1 MKRHSAIPVV
11 ALALATFALS
21 AAASTHVLAGMD
33 IKPAVVHMVTQGYLG
48 VDIRDITDDRA
59 KALKLKEVRG
69 AEICMIDHDGPAIKA
84 GLRESDVILS
94 MNGQPVE
101 GEEQLRRMLRE
112 TPAGRTVSFIISRD
126 GQQQTVAVQLADRG
140 EVARRAWDSHFAV
153 PEPGDASIPDPMD
166 DPESAPVEVA
176 PQSYTGFGFVGPP
189 TLSGTYTGAV
199 LDALGPQLAQFFGAK
214 PGTGLL
220 IKSVDADS
228 PAARAGLQAGDVV
241 VKLNA
246 RTVSARADWLHAVQ
260 NSHGKA
266 IPVTVLRDKREQT
279 VMMTAGAKKHSELMV
294 APPSWVP
301 SGFDVYRV
309 LPSNNWI

>member
-1 MKRHSAIPVV
+1 MKKHSAIPVV
-11 ALALATFALS
+11 ALALAAFALG
-21 AAASTHVLAGMD
+21 ATASTHVLAGMK
-33 IKPAVVHMVTQGYLG
+33 IKPAVAHVVTQGYLG
-48 VDIRDITDDRA
+48 VDIRDITDERA

-69 AEICMIDHDGPAIKA
+69 AEICMVDHDGPAVKA

-112 TPAGRTVSFIISRD
+112 TPAGRSVTFIFSRD
-126 GQQQTVAVQLADRG
+126 GQQQTVSVQLADRG
-140 EVARRAWDSHFAV
+140 EVERRAWDSHFAV

-166 DPESAPVEVA
+166 DSESAPVQA
-176 PQSYTGFGFVGPP
+176 ATQSYTGFGFVGPP

-199 LDALGPQLAQFFGAK
+199 LDVLGPQLAQFFGAQ

-220 IKSVDADS
+220 IKSIDADS
-228 PAARAGLQAGDVV
+228 PAARAGLRAGDVV
-241 VKLNA
+241 VKVNA

-266 IPVTVLRDKREQT
+266 MPVTILRDKREQT
-279 VMMTAGAKKHSELMV
+279 VMMTAGAKKHSELRV

-301 SGFDVYRV
+301 SEFRVYRV
-309 LPSNNWI
+309 LPSNDWI